1 MPGIGLLLEAAVHL
15 FGRGREHFDHEVG
28 NTADDVSQDA
38 RVLGEDDDEV
48 RLEGRGPG
56 EDDVRRRNETSAP
69 SGRPAWMAIASFK
82 TIL

>member
-1 MPGIGLLLEAAVHL
+1 M
-15 FGRGREHFDHEVG
+15 
-28 NTADDVSQDA
+28 
-38 RVLGEDDDEV
+38 LGEDDDEV